1 MRESVIYQSIKQEGA
16 EETAKKI
23 AVNLLKEG
31 FSVELVVKAT
41 GLTIEEVQQL
51 QTVQSEN

>member
-41 GLTIEEVQQL
+41 GLTIE
-51 QTVQSEN
+51 